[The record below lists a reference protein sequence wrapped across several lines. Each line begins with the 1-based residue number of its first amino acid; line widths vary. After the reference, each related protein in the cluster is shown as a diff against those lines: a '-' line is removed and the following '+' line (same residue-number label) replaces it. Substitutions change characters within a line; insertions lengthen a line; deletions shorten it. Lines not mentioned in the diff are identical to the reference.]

1 MGDHPM
7 QIVFISVVVLAFLAL
22 TGRRRFRRKD
32 PASGRVEQWKMRL
45 RSPEW
50 RRYGMLLFAGK
61 LAGVG
66 LLVLGTYFVNPN
78 LLGFRVFA
86 ADAALKGNDI
96 VNPINTVWTLVA
108 AFLVFGMQ
116 VGFTMLEAGFCR
128 SRETVNVLMECI
140 VDTCL
145 CGLLFYAFGFAF
157 MFSHGNGFIGY
168 HWFFLQGAPATYE
181 STGVAF
187 LAVCRYVF
195 DDYFRR
201 DDRAHG
207 VCGRPPL
214 QHRGFGV
221 YLPDYWTLGLGS
233 GWIPSEYGQR
243 RKLPAFA
250 RNGLS

>member
-7 QIVFISVVVLAFLAL
+7 QILFVSVLLTAFLAL
-22 TGRRRFRRKD
+22 TGRRRLRRKD
-32 PASGRVEQWKMRL
+32 PAFDGVTRWKAQL
-45 RSPEW
+45 QSPEW
-50 RRYGMLLFAGK
+50 RRYGMPLLAGK
-61 LAGVG
+61 LTGIA
-66 LLVLGTYFVNPN
+66 LLVLGTYFFNPN

-157 MFSHGNGFIGY
+157 MFSHGNGFIGH
-168 HWFFLQGAPATYE
+168 HWFSCKAHRPLMRARAWRFWLFGFSSLRLPI
-181 STGVAF
+181 
-187 LAVCRYVF
+187 LA
-195 DDYFRR
+195 RR
-201 DDRAHG
+201 LPRA
-207 VCGRPPL
+207 R
-214 QHRGFGV
+214 
-221 YLPDYWTLGLGS
+221 
-233 GWIPSEYGQR
+233 
-243 RKLPAFA
+243 
-250 RNGLS
+250 